1 MYPNLKLQL
10 WKCGIRQNRLAKML
24 EMDETALSRIVN
36 GFREPSV
43 ELQNSIAALLQANA
57 AWLFEPQ
64 PVSESG
70 AEVGRPPDPDGQ
82 STAKSVASTKS

>member
-36 GFREPSV
+36 GFREPSA

-64 PVSESG
+64 PVVSEPG
-70 AEVGRPPDPDGQ
+70 TEVGRLPDPNGH
-82 STAKSVASTKS
+82 SSAKSVASKS